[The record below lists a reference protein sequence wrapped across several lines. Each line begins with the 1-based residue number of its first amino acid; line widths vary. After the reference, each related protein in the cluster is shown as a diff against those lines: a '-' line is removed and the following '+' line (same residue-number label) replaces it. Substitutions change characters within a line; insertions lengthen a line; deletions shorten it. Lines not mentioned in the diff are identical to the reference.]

1 MNWIEKWNTVVMDV
15 LKKKNESENV
25 IQSLWESNFFDVDL
39 FGYSRR
45 RGEIDVWRKIRIGSS
60 ERTIPDIV
68 IRNADRQT
76 DLFVVEMKQY
86 NRRFCEDYKKQLFS
100 YMQLLDLNIG
110 VLICDKIFLYYR
122 KNNTTEYCMEI
133 PFEEDNQYGAKF
145 IELFSRNHFDNKQV
159 EDFICTETTKLQ
171 RIQEIRHDF
180 QQLNIKEL
188 IVEHYTGKYTAEE
201 VREALFPY
209 QIKVAQIVEV
219 VEGRPAGGNG
229 GNKNNG
235 EKDKA
240 EVYEEPEFEYIL
252 VKTSEKCIEERGNL
266 YEASRYAWPL
276 GFKRARSYEY
286 VFSVIDGIVREVY
299 LVSEWQKITQG
310 EYSGRLEFRGEPADK
325 SISKRFI
332 GKEIPADYRKPGC
345 ASSALYKQNK

>member
-1 MNWIEKWNTVVMDV
+1 MDWIEKWNTVVMDV

-25 IQSLWESNFFDVDL
+25 IQNLWESNFFDVDL

-86 NRRFCEDYKKQLFS
+86 NRLFCEDYKKQLFS

-235 EKDKA
+235 EKGKA
-240 EVYEEPEFEYIL
+240 EV
-252 VKTSEKCIEERGNL
+252 
-266 YEASRYAWPL
+266 
-276 GFKRARSYEY
+276 
-286 VFSVIDGIVREVY
+286 
-299 LVSEWQKITQG
+299 
-310 EYSGRLEFRGEPADK
+310 
-325 SISKRFI
+325 
-332 GKEIPADYRKPGC
+332 
-345 ASSALYKQNK
+345 

>member
-1 MNWIEKWNTVVMDV
+1 
-15 LKKKNESENV
+15 
-25 IQSLWESNFFDVDL
+25 
-39 FGYSRR
+39 
-45 RGEIDVWRKIRIGSS
+45 
-60 ERTIPDIV
+60 
-68 IRNADRQT
+68 
-76 DLFVVEMKQY
+76 MKQY

-171 RIQEIRHDF
+171 RIQEIRQDF
-180 QQLNIKEL
+180 QQLNIREL
-188 IVEHYTGKYTAEE
+188 IVEHYNGKYTAEE

-209 QIKVAQIVEV
+209 QIKVE
-219 VEGRPAGGNG
+219 EDMPDDGNG
-229 GNKNNG
+229 DGK
-235 EKDKA
+235 KAKA
-240 EVYEEPEFEYIL
+240 EAYEEPEVEYIL

-325 SISKRFI
+325 SISKWFI
-332 GKEIPADYRKPGC
+332 GKEIPAKYRKPGC